1 MANVGDSRAI
11 IIKEDPSN
19 HRRCIAR
26 ALTRDHKP
34 DDPLEMKV
42 ILEAG
47 GRVDSYRD
55 S

>member
-1 MANVGDSRAI
+1 MTRAKLKI
-11 IIKEDPSN
+11 ST
-19 HRRCIAR
+19 RVFSVAS

-34 DDPLEMKV
+34 DDPEEFKV
-42 ILEAG
+42 IQAAG